1 MMLGAPL
8 QEFEGRATVIGTTIP
23 NPANFAFEG
32 RVFTPAG
39 VSTRITGRYTLK
51 PRDEFYWDT
60 WLRIDAEDDSFPS
73 TDYHESIGNPKAS
86 TSYASSMRTDT
97 EVLTWWITPPVD
109 RIARNFPVHLL
120 RHDRATGL
128 KSCLAAGLCDFTS
141 IEAAS

>member
-1 MMLGAPL
+1 MMP
-8 QEFEGRATVIGTTIP
+8 ATVTGEPIP

-39 VSTRITGRYTLK
+39 ASTRVTGSYKLK

-60 WLRIDAEDDSFPS
+60 WLRIDAEEESFPS
-73 TDYHESIGNPKAS
+73 TDYHESIGNPKAT
-86 TSYASSMRTDT
+86 TSMASALTAET

-109 RIARNFPVHLL
+109 RIATNFPILLL
-120 RHDRATGL
+120 RFDRATGL
-128 KSCLAAGLCDFTS
+128 KSYLAAGLCYFTS